1 MKLAEVESA
10 QLSHLLQG
18 EGLIVQTGRFTSRIN
33 SSSENISNDILTLYG
48 NTDFIESKLYD
59 FNVEINPG
67 KGLRKWLRPQIT
79 FSFSSIQPFT
89 PLPANQATPMLEW
102 GLNWCVSNHYHQ
114 NIIIHA
120 AVLEKNG
127 KALILPGQPGAGK
140 STLCAALAYSAGF
153 RLLSDELTL
162 IELDGSKVNPNP
174 RPVSLKNKSIDI
186 IREMVPGILCTET
199 VHDTQK
205 GSVSLFRP
213 ADKAVENANKPAKP
227 GIVLFPKFNPDIA
240 EYELIEV
247 SRPHALVELAN
258 QSFNYPVLCQ
268 QGFEA
273 LSAFIDSS
281 QCFRLEYNGDLAK
294 AIEII
299 EDLMLYE

>member
-1 MKLAEVESA
+1 MKLA
-10 QLSHLLQG
+10 QLDGPTISDLLLNQG
-18 EGLIVQTGRFTSRIN
+18 LTIQTGKFISRIK
-33 SSSENISNDILTLYG
+33 STSPQIAADISVIYG
-48 NTDFIESKLYD
+48 NADLSRSELHD
-59 FNVEINPG
+59 FNVEIELG
-67 KGLRKWLRPQIT
+67 KGLRKWLRPQIF
-79 FSFSSIQPFT
+79 FSFNSIQPFT
-89 PLPANQATPMLEW
+89 PLPASQATPMLEW

-127 KALILPGQPGAGK
+127 KALVLPGQPGAGK
-140 STLCAALAYSAGF
+140 STLCAALAYTAGF

-186 IREMVPGILCTET
+186 IREMVPEVLSTET

-205 GSVSLFRP
+205 GSVSLFRAP
-213 ADKAVENANKPAKP
+213 DSAIENVNTSALP
-227 GIVLFPKFNPDIA
+227 GVVLFPKFNPQIA
-240 EYELIEV
+240 DYNLVNV
-247 SRPHALVELAN
+247 SKPHALIELAN

-268 QGFEA
+268 KGFDVLTE
-273 LSAFIDSS
+273 FIKSS
-281 QCFRLEYNGDLAK
+281 QCFRLEYNGNLNK

-299 EDLMLYE
+299 EDLMSDE